1 MDTIKNLY
9 KIGYGP
15 SSSHTMGPK
24 KAAEIFKNKNY
35 SATNFVVE
43 LYGSLAAT
51 GKGHLTD
58 YIIKKTLGI
67 EKTQIIFKPEIE
79 YDYHPNGMKL
89 FAYNNDVI
97 IDEWL
102 VFSVGGGEIKELD
115 EQRSN
120 SNFSIYPFTYM
131 KDILEYCDNNNIS
144 FSDYVVQSEGKEI
157 YEYGEKILDVM
168 FNTVERGL
176 NRTDILPGELKIKR
190 RAGEFYKKYLDD
202 DSMSTLAFAAS
213 MAASEENAGGGEM
226 VTAPTCGASGV
237 VPGAL
242 YTYYKRRS
250 LDKKILIE
258 ALLVAGLIGNIVKHT
273 GSISGAEVGCQ
284 GEVGVACAMASAAI
298 TYILGGT
305 NKQIEY
311 AAEIALE
318 HHLGLTCDPV
328 KGLVQI
334 PCIERNAM
342 SCKRS
347 IDCAQFALLTDG
359 NHYIKLDDAIKTMVE
374 TGKDLHHKYRE
385 TSEGGLAKIK

>member
-35 SATNFVVE
+35 LATNFVVE

-144 FSDYVVQSEGKEI
+144 FSDYVVQNEGKEI

>member
-15 SSSHTMGPK
+15 SSSHTIGPK

-35 SATNFVVE
+35 SATNFMVE

-131 KDILEYCDNNNIS
+131 KDILKYCDNNNIS
-144 FSDYVVQSEGKEI
+144 FLIMSFKVKE
-157 YEYGEKILDVM
+157 
-168 FNTVERGL
+168 
-176 NRTDILPGELKIKR
+176 
-190 RAGEFYKKYLDD
+190 KKF
-202 DSMSTLAFAAS
+202 M
-213 MAASEENAGGGEM
+213 NM
-226 VTAPTCGASGV
+226 V
-237 VPGAL
+237 
-242 YTYYKRRS
+242 
-250 LDKKILIE
+250 KK
-258 ALLVAGLIGNIVKHT
+258 
-273 GSISGAEVGCQ
+273 
-284 GEVGVACAMASAAI
+284 
-298 TYILGGT
+298 
-305 NKQIEY
+305 
-311 AAEIALE
+311 
-318 HHLGLTCDPV
+318 
-328 KGLVQI
+328 
-334 PCIERNAM
+334 
-342 SCKRS
+342 
-347 IDCAQFALLTDG
+347 F
-359 NHYIKLDDAIKTMVE
+359 
-374 TGKDLHHKYRE
+374 
-385 TSEGGLAKIK
+385 

>member
-35 SATNFVVE
+35 SATNFMVE

-120 SNFSIYPFTYM
+120 SNYSIYPFTYM

-144 FSDYVVQSEGKEI
+144 FSDYVVQNEGKEI

-176 NRTDILPGELKIKR
+176 NRTDMLPGELKIKR

-213 MAASEENAGGGEM
+213 MAASEENAAGGEM

-342 SCKRS
+342 SCKRA

-385 TSEGGLAKIK
+385 TSEGGLAKI

>member
-237 VPGAL
+237 LPGAL

>member
-1 MDTIKNLY
+1 MDTIRELY
-9 KIGYGP
+9 KIGTGP

-24 KAAEIFKNKNY
+24 KAAVIFLERNK
-35 SATNFVVE
+35 AADKFKAE

-58 YIIKKTLGI
+58 YIIKHTLGSHRTEI
-67 EKTQIIFKPEIE
+67 EFKPEVDFE
-79 YDYHPNGMKL
+79 YHPNGMKL
-89 FAYNNDVI
+89 IAYKDDKI

-102 VFSVGGGEIKELD
+102 VFSVGGGEIKNHNE
-115 EQRSN
+115 ERSSS
-120 SNFSIYPFTYM
+120 SNNVYKHENM
-131 KDILEYCDNNNIS
+131 RQILEYCDNNNIS
-144 FSDYVVQSEGKEI
+144 FYDYVVECEGKDI
-157 YEYGEKILDVM
+157 IEYGDKILTVM

-176 NRTDILPGELKIKR
+176 YKDDKLPGDLNINR
-190 RAGEFYKKYLDD
+190 RAKGFYEKYLQD
-202 DSMSTLAFAAS
+202 DSLSTLAFAAS
-213 MAASEENAGGGEM
+213 MAASEENASGGEM

-237 VPGAL
+237 VPGVL
-242 YTYYKRRS
+242 YTYYKRRNYTRQF
-250 LDKKILIE
+250 LIE
-258 ALLVAGLIGNIVKHT
+258 ALLVGGLIGNIVKST

-284 GEVGVACAMASAAI
+284 GEVGVACAMAAASV
-298 TYILGGT
+298 TYLLGGT

-328 KGLVQI
+328 KGYVQI

-342 SCKRS
+342 SCKRAL
-347 IDCAQFALLTDG
+347 DCAQFALLTDG
-359 NHYIKLDDAIKTMVE
+359 NHYIKLDDAIQTMVE

>member
-35 SATNFVVE
+35 SATNFMVE

-213 MAASEENAGGGEM
+213 MAASEENAAGGEM

-342 SCKRS
+342 SCKRA

-385 TSEGGLAKIK
+385 TSEGGLAKI